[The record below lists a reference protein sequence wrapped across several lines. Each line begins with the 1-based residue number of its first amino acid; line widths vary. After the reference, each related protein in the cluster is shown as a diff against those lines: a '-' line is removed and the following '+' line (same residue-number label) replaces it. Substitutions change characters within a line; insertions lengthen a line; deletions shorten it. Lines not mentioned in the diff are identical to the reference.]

1 VTTAADVMPKTIAA
15 EFRKYLAD
23 ESLDDML
30 AMRKDMF
37 RKKKMSALKVLDE
50 EINARKAER

>member
-1 VTTAADVMPKTIAA
+1 MPTADVMPKTIAA

-30 AMRKDMF
+30 AMRKDMA
-37 RKKKMSALKVLDE
+37 RKKKVSALKVLDE
-50 EINARKAER
+50 EIFARKAAR